1 MGCSCGAEMF
11 TIKVFL
17 NALKIPTPHLK
28 FVAESI
34 SDVIFSKKLRFRVL
48 LLYFY
53 MFREYP
59 KMGVSVR
66 KRNVLANLDKSK
78 LRKPIACVAYT

>member
-1 MGCSCGAEMF
+1 MGCSCGVEMF

-17 NALKIPTPHLK
+17 NALKVPIPHLK
-28 FVAESI
+28 LGAESI

-53 MFREYP
+53 TFREYP